1 MADIGGWYW
10 VSASN
15 FQGPDNAVMIKKG
28 GSFISGSSVFTFIPA
43 SAVLNLTGTLN
54 VEGTLN
60 AREVNAGAMATNQHT
75 IQQKSSYAKNSIADM
90 KMTKKNG
97 NEASVD
103 IDGAGELEIKE
114 GADILIIPSISR

>member
-1 MADIGGWYW
+1 MAIGGWYY

-15 FQGPDNAVMIKKG
+15 FQGPDNAVQIKRG

-43 SAVLNLTGTLN
+43 SAVLNLTGTMN
-54 VEGTLN
+54 IEGTLN
-60 AREVNAGAMATNQHT
+60 ATEVNAGAMATNQHT
-75 IQQKSSYAKNSIADM
+75 ISQKSSYARNSIADM

-103 IDGAGELEIKE
+103 LEEGGELEIKE
-114 GADILIIPSISR
+114 GADILIKKAESR